1 MELIK
6 PDQAEYND
14 ARRIWNGAID
24 RRPAAIAR
32 VANAGEIAGLLRQVR
47 ATGRSITVRGAGHS
61 APGHSIADDALLID
75 LCRMRSVQVDAERRV
90 ARVGGGCLWSHV
102 DTATAAHGLATTGGL
117 VSHTGVGGLTLGGGI
132 GWLMRKHGLTI
143 DNLLSA
149 EVVLADG
156 TLVRACESENADLF
170 WALRGGGGN
179 FGVVTEFE
187 FRLHPVRTVIAGMV
201 LYPASRANA
210 MLRFYREFAAT
221 APDEL
226 TTVFAFLTAP
236 PAPFIPAQL
245 QGSPVVAIVAC
256 WTGDLERGA
265 AVLRPLRAYGPP
277 AHDLL
282 GEMPYV
288 ALQSMLDAGAASGRH
303 YHMKSANF
311 GDLSDTAI
319 DDIVAGAARM
329 TSPLSQVHLH
339 HLGGAVSRV
348 AADATAYANRNA
360 AYILNLIPSWSDP
373 AETASH
379 VDWAR
384 AVFDR
389 AVAHS
394 NGSVYVNFLG
404 DEGQSRVKAAFGA
417 DKYLRLARIKRR
429 YDPDNVFRH
438 NQNIR
443 PE

>member
-1 MELIK
+1 MELIE
-6 PDQAEYND
+6 PTHAEYD
-14 ARRIWNGAID
+14 RARRVWNGGID

-32 VANAGEIAGLLRQVR
+32 VANGDEIATLLRQAR
-47 ATGRSITVRGAGHS
+47 STGQGVTVRGGGHS
-61 APGHSIADDALLID
+61 APGHSVADGALLID
-75 LCRMRSVQVDAERRV
+75 LSRMASVQVDAERAV

-132 GWLMRKHGLTI
+132 GWLMRKYGLAI

-149 EVVLADG
+149 QVVLADG
-156 TLVRACESENADLF
+156 TSVRASEAEHPDLF

-187 FRLHPVRTVIAGMV
+187 FRLHPVRTVIAGML

-210 MLRFYREFAAT
+210 ILRFYREFTAT

-236 PAPFIPAQL
+236 PAPFIPAPL
-245 QGSPVVAIVAC
+245 QGTPVVAIVAC
-256 WTGDLERGA
+256 WAGDLERGA
-265 AVLRPLRAYGPP
+265 AALRPLHTYGPP
-277 AHDLL
+277 AVDLL

-288 ALQSMLDAGAASGRH
+288 ELQSMLDASAPHGLH

-311 GDLSDTAI
+311 ADLCDTAI

-329 TSPLSQVHLH
+329 ASPLSAVHVH

-348 AADATAYANRNA
+348 APDATAYASRA
-360 AYILNLIPSWSDP
+360 SAYILNIIPSWADP
-373 AETASH
+373 AETATH

-384 AVFDR
+384 ATFDR
-389 AVAHS
+389 AVVHS

-404 DEGQSRVKAAFGA
+404 DEGENRVKTAFGA
-417 DKYLRLARIKRR
+417 EKYARLAKIKRK
-429 YDPDNVFRH
+429 YDPNNVFRY